1 MEAVYRSSHGSIF
14 DSPLEALYDDAKM
27 SAFTMYDE
35 SGDVTADL
43 NECHFVFIENQKGSD
58 DFYKF
63 REDWRIWMNN
73 AKDGYVGEGVSIWNE
88 REGYW
93 SDPIP
98 RRTFISIVA
107 NLWH

>member
-1 MEAVYRSSHGSIF
+1 MEAFYRSSHGSIF
-14 DSPLEALYDDAKM
+14 NSPLEALYDDAKM
-27 SAFTMYDE
+27 IAFTMYDE

-107 NLWH
+107 SLWH